1 MAHQSQ
7 QLYRL
12 ECFLF
17 SPLRPGLGSQKYIA
31 YIPQKSRH
39 PRPGYLNGVTMGL
52 LWGRDGR
59 VITKELLTT
68 KRMSLS
74 DFINL
79 IAAVE
84 NDFHSEPVAGVP
96 RISTTERA
104 KKKIEEFDR
113 SIPDPEDLH
122 DTVRV
127 EAEIYLVVF
136 ENALPDELL
145 VQREPTAWSCTVM

>member
-1 MAHQSQ
+1 
-7 QLYRL
+7 
-12 ECFLF
+12 
-17 SPLRPGLGSQKYIA
+17 
-31 YIPQKSRH
+31 
-39 PRPGYLNGVTMGL
+39 MGL

-59 VITKELLTT
+59 VIVKELLTT

-84 NDFHSEPVAGVP
+84 SNFHSEPVAGVP

-113 SIPDPEDLH
+113 SILDPEDLH

-136 ENALPDELL
+136 ENALHDELL
-145 VQREPTAWSCTVM
+145 VQREPTAWSCRVM